1 MNSLKKLGPGLL
13 FAGAAIGV
21 SHLVYS
27 TRAGADYGWSLIWAF
42 ILINLFKYPFFEFGP
57 RYAIATGET
66 LLDGYA
72 KLGKGYLWGYAVLNT
87 ANMFTIQAAVT
98 IVTAGLASHLF
109 GISPNLTLWASVI
122 ILICSCLLIV
132 GKYKLLDNLMK
143 FIIII
148 LSICTILAMSVAFFK
163 SNTLPPFKQILP
175 EGSGLLFLIAFMG
188 WMPAPMDISIWH
200 SIWSVEKQKNS
211 SKINLKESLFDFNI
225 GYAATIFLG
234 MCFMGLGALVM
245 YDSDIGFSNEG
256 LIFARQ
262 LIELYTENL
271 GASSATIISIAAFT
285 TMFSTTITTLDASP
299 RAFSRTLQILMNDK
313 RDFYLKFLFLLA
325 FGTIGIFIFFQ
336 SEMGLLV
343 QIATVLSFLTTPFF
357 AWANLKLVT
366 SDNMPKQFRP
376 NKLMVILSWSGLIFL
391 TTFTVGYLYSCL
403 LYTSPSPRDGLLS
416 RMPSSA

>member
-42 ILINLFKYPFFEFGP
+42 ILINIFKYPFFEFGP

-225 GYAATIFLG
+225 GYGATIFLG

-245 YDSDIGFSNEG
+245 YDSDIRFSNEG

-391 TTFTVGYLYSCL
+391 TTFTVGYLYSL
-403 LYTSPSPRDGLLS
+403 
-416 RMPSSA
+416 